1 MIPLTGKVGFVSLT
15 VAQLTVSAASLAPMV
30 SLASPTFVSWAGGRL
45 RRDWPGATLIWALAM
60 TPVVLAGFFYQT
72 DRALV
77 ISTWGAYLLV
87 PVVIAGTAGTPLP
100 PARLLALFLV
110 LALPLSLGV
119 LPPPGWGLLP
129 SYPGALTGII
139 PANLG
144 LSIVLIYRPTPGFG
158 YRLTLPARQAGL
170 AIASF
175 AVFGALA
182 IPLGWLLGFLAP
194 GLGVR
199 SPSAA
204 LTGAGIVFFCIA
216 LPEELAFRG
225 LLQQSLEQL
234 VGARAG
240 WLSASLIFGL
250 FHFGHP
256 PSPNW
261 RYSLLASLA
270 GLAYGQVY
278 RQTRSITASAL
289 THALVDWTWFAFF
302 AGRGIP

>member
-1 MIPLTGKVGFVSLT
+1 MGKFGFVSLT
-15 VAQLTVSAASLAPMV
+15 VGQLTVGAAALAPMV
-30 SLASPTFVSWAGGRL
+30 SFASPTFVSWAGRRL
-45 RRDWPGATLIWALAM
+45 RRDWLGSTLIWALAM
-60 TPVVLAGFFYQT
+60 TPVVLAGSLYEN

-87 PVVIAGTAGTPLP
+87 PVVIAGTAGAPLS
-100 PARLLALFLV
+100 PARLLALFLGF
-110 LALPLSLGV
+110 ALPLSLPV
-119 LPPPGWGLLP
+119 LPPPGWGILP
-129 SYPGALTGII
+129 TDPEALTGIV

-158 YRLTLPARQAGL
+158 YRLRLPTRQVGL

-175 AVFGALA
+175 AIFGALA

-199 SPSAA
+199 SPYAA
-204 LTGAGIVFFCIA
+204 LAGAGIIFFCIA

-225 LLQQSLEQL
+225 LLQQSLEHL

-240 WLSASLIFGL
+240 LLSASLIFGL
-250 FHFGHP
+250 FHLGHP

-270 GLAYGQVY
+270 GLAYGHVY
-278 RQTRSITASAL
+278 RRTRSITASAL
-289 THALVDWTWFAFF
+289 THALVDWTWFAVF